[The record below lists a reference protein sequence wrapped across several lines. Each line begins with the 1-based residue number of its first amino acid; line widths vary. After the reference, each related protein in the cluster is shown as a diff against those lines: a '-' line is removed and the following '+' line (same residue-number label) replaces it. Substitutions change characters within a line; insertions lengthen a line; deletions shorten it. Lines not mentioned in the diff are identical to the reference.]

1 MYYPKS
7 QIQTNLH
14 TNGDEY
20 QVRGKI
26 SPYVGYYYKTSNGK
40 FFTGRNPNG
49 MGGVPLYPIALPFPD
64 KEEEEDEENTMVLV
78 TFGMGEIPDP
88 DHPFSQD
95 SSEIDY
101 GVISSYLDLFSSI
114 PKARLLPIP
123 SQPQP
128 TLEDKAMGE
137 YRRYFAKKNN
147 ELIYLEISKETYTK
161 FKSDDPNVASD
172 LYNCLFL
179 PWSLNSETTN
189 RNIVALVEKDNK
201 WYGFSSYFKDYFG
214 SPRN

>member
-7 QIQTNLH
+7 QITTNLY
-14 TNGDEY
+14 TNGNEY
-20 QVRGKI
+20 QIKGDPTN
-26 SPYVGYYYKTSNGK
+26 SPYIGPYYKLSSGKVYLGKFPQSISILLTPLSPPEGNPSIDELETPNLNGEVINNTSNMTTYYG
-40 FFTGRNPNG
+40 F
-49 MGGVPLYPIALPFPD
+49 LYSDNKNVKGYLKLKSYTPRMLPSPYYSKPTT
-64 KEEEEDEENTMVLV
+64 KEK
-78 TFGMGEIPDP
+78 GI
-88 DHPFSQD
+88 
-95 SSEIDY
+95 
-101 GVISSYLDLFSSI
+101 
-114 PKARLLPIP
+114 
-123 SQPQP
+123 
-128 TLEDKAMGE
+128 GE